1 MEDLGPY
8 VVPVLMGIVAGW
20 AASVL
25 LGGKGGL
32 IRYAILGL
40 IGGVIGGI
48 LVPKLG
54 LTLTD
59 NETLNSLITATGGA
73 VVLLAVVQFLGGKD

>member
-1 MEDLGPY
+1 MEYLYP
-8 VVPVLMGIVAGW
+8 IVIGLIAGW
-20 AASVL
+20 LAAIL
-25 LGGKGGL
+25 MGGKGGL
-32 IRYAILGL
+32 IRHVIIGL

-59 NETLNSLITATGGA
+59 NKDVNALITATGGA
-73 VVLLAVVQFLGGKD
+73 VILLAIVQFLGGKA